1 MSNNAQDLS
10 KTYSTFVENHRD
22 EFILDYLNTNNTNV
36 QENNV
41 IVGDSKSFSF
51 FDREANK
58 TYLISAKDNTPK
70 DKLVMSSGVAPDSSD
85 IFDYYVN
92 TIKQLSLLNN
102 NHVDKGFDKLVYDF
116 SKLLIK
122 LEKPIGNIEVNNS
135 ENLKKDTNI
144 KINDLQ
150 YLETEYDTNLP
161 MAKIDV
167 FTSIAKELIIQ
178 YEDAN
183 FVTKGYDN
191 NLISKL
197 FSYLSRPTITIDE
210 FRKLS
215 INFNYMEG
223 VYAGSSI
230 NTLRFSGLFQQN
242 YQAVVSEKF
251 IKQSDKKILPLTNNK
266 NPIHS

>member
-1 MSNNAQDLS
+1 MKNNAQNLS
-10 KTYSTFVENHRD
+10 KTYSTFVENYRD
-22 EFILDYLNTNNTNV
+22 EFILDYLNANNTND
-36 QENNV
+36 QENNM

-51 FDREANK
+51 FDREVNK
-58 TYLISAKDNTPK
+58 TYLISSKDNASK
-70 DKLVMSSGVAPDSSD
+70 DKLVMSSGVAPDTSD

-92 TIKQLSLLNN
+92 VIQELSLLNN
-102 NHVDKGFDKLVYDF
+102 NHVNKGFDKLVYDF
-116 SKLLIK
+116 SKMLIK
-122 LEKPIGNIEVNNS
+122 LEKPKENIEINNS
-135 ENLKKDTNI
+135 ENLENYTKLE
-144 KINDLQ
+144 NDLH
-150 YLETEYDTNLP
+150 YLETEYDKNAP
-161 MAKIDV
+161 PAKIDI

-178 YEDAN
+178 YEDVN
-183 FVTKGYDN
+183 FATKGYDK

-242 YQAVVSEKF
+242 YQVVVSEKF
-251 IKQSDKKILPLTNNK
+251 INQSDKKILPLVNSK